1 MLKIRGGLLGL
12 LLTFSPLSHALD
24 IVTLQLK
31 WTHQFQ
37 FAGYYMAEAK
47 GFYRDVGLQVNF
59 IEGGLSV
66 NPVTEVLSE
75 RADFGI
81 GSSSLILDRNAGKPV
96 VALGVIFQHSPY
108 VLLMLKTTP
117 TQSVH
122 DIANKRVVLEQQSE
136 ELLAYLKMEG
146 VPTESL
152 SIIRF
157 TPNLQD
163 LIHGR
168 ADAMSAYSTD
178 EPYTLEQLH
187 IPHAIYSPRSAGIDF
202 YGDNF
207 FTSEAEIKNHPERV
221 KAFREATIKGWKYAM
236 NNIDETVDFIHTNY
250 AGFIPK
256 AHLSYEANAMK
267 TLIQPNY
274 IEIGYMFDGRWRHVV
289 QTYAELGML
298 PSNMSLTDFL
308 YSPDSQ
314 PNFRLIASLIGA
326 ILSILIVSFVALRF
340 FRLNKKLDRLLYIR
354 NQHANLGESMDNI
367 SHQWKQ
373 PLNELGVHMMLIEMM
388 LETKSPEESRAE
400 IKKIVTKSHGIL
412 EFMAETIDVFRHFV
426 SSSRK
431 ISAFDPAIMIQE
443 TLHFVTE
450 NFTMEAI
457 TLTHDLQN
465 SMFVRGNATE
475 FSHVLL
481 SILVNAKSIFNERN
495 TINPMIQIRLFP
507 SQKQMNLIISDNAG
521 GIKIKPI
528 RKIFNAGVSGKK
540 QAESGL
546 GLYISKK
553 IIEEKMRGTI
563 TAENSEGGAVFKICL
578 PIVEP
583 E

>member
-12 LLTFSPLSHALD
+12 LLTFSSHSYALD
-24 IVTLQLK
+24 TVTLQLK

-59 IEGGLSV
+59 IEGGFNV
-66 NPVTEVLSE
+66 DPVTEVLSE

-81 GSSSLILDRNAGKPV
+81 SSSSLILERNKGKPV
-96 VALGVIFQHSPY
+96 VVLGVIFQHSPY

-122 DIANKRVVLEQQSE
+122 DIANKRLILEPQSE

-152 SIIRF
+152 SIIHF

-168 ADAMSAYSTD
+168 ADVMSSYSTD
-178 EPYTLEQLH
+178 EPYQLEQLK
-187 IPHAIYSPRSAGIDF
+187 IPYTIYSPRSAGIDF

-207 FTSEAEIKNHPERV
+207 FTSESEIKNHPERV

-236 NNIDETVDFIHTNY
+236 SNIEETVDLIHSNY

-256 AHLSYEANAMK
+256 AHLTYEANAMK
-267 TLIQPNY
+267 ALIQPNY
-274 IEIGYMFDGRWRHVV
+274 IETGYMFEGRWRHVA
-289 QTYAELGML
+289 QTYADLGML
-298 PSNMSLTDFL
+298 RADMSLKNFL

-326 ILSILIVSFVALRF
+326 ILSIFMVSFVAWRF
-340 FRLNKKLDRLLYIR
+340 FRLNKKLDKLLYIR

-373 PLNELGVHMMLIEMM
+373 PLNELAVHMMLIEMV
-388 LETKSPEESRAE
+388 LQTKSPEESREE
-400 IKKIVTKSHGIL
+400 IRTIITKSHGIL
-412 EFMAETIDVFRHFV
+412 EFMAETIDVFRNFV

-431 ISAFDPAIMIQE
+431 VSAFDPAVMIQE
-443 TLHFVTE
+443 TLQLVTE

-457 TLTHDLQN
+457 TLTHDLQKG
-465 SMFVRGNATE
+465 MFIKGNATE

-481 SILVNAKSIFNERN
+481 STLVNAKDMFHERN
-495 TINPMIQIRLFP
+495 TINPTIQIRLFAVL
-507 SQKQMNLIISDNAG
+507 KQVNLTITDNAG

-528 RKIFNAGVSGKK
+528 KKIFNVGVSGKK
-540 QAESGL
+540 HAESGL

-553 IIEEKMRGTI
+553 IIEEKMGGTI
-563 TAENSEGGAVFKICL
+563 TAENSEGGATFKISL